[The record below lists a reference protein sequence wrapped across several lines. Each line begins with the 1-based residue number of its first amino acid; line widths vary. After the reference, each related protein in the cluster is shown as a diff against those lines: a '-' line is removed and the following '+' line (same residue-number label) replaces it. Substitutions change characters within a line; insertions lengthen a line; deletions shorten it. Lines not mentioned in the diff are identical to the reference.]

1 MEATLLSS
9 SYFHC
14 MRTSGKHEEALH
26 YHKEELQ
33 LCESLQ
39 DQLGRAVANRKIG
52 ESLASLCHFR
62 DALRHQQKYLELA
75 RSLGNVEEIQRAY
88 TTIGRVWYMW
98 MKSDDGDVGH
108 GLEKARDAFL
118 AGLRS
123 CDELETVGTVSRK
136 ELCEMRSGL
145 YLNLGLLADESGDSR
160 TAEDHF
166 QRATRIG
173 K

>member
-1 MEATLLSS
+1 
-9 SYFHC
+9 
-14 MRTSGKHEEALH
+14 MRISGKHEEALR

-39 DQLGRAVANRKIG
+39 DQLGTAVANRKIG
-52 ESLASLCHFR
+52 ESLASLCHFS

-75 RSLGNVEEIQRAY
+75 RSLGNIEEVQRAY

-98 MKSDDGDVGH
+98 MKSNDEDVGQ
-108 GLEKARDAFL
+108 GLEKAKDAFL

-123 CDELETVGTVSRK
+123 CDELETVGTVRRK
-136 ELCEMRSGL
+136 ELCEMRGGL

-166 QRATRIG
+166 EKATRIG